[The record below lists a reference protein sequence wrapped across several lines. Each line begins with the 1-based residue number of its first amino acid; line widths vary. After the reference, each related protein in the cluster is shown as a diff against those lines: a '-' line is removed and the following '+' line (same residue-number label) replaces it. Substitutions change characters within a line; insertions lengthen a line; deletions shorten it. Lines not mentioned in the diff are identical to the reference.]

1 MKNTK
6 HIKEHESM
14 VKESDCIKENNEEYE
29 LNETQAELV
38 ETDEVMELK
47 LKLEQ
52 KTKEA
57 EEYVGLLQRNL
68 AEFDN
73 FKKRTVKEKDS
84 LYSNAIIDIMTNILP
99 IIDSLEKALES
110 TTDEQQGKIFEGV
123 QMILRQFKETLKNLG
138 VSEIEAV
145 GHKFNPELHEAVMHV
160 QDESVGENEIID
172 VFRKGYICG
181 DRVVRHSMV
190 KVAN

>member
-6 HIKEHESM
+6 NIKEHENI
-14 VKESDCIKENNEEYE
+14 VNESATIKGNNEEDE
-29 LNETQAELV
+29 MKDMQAELL
-38 ETDEVMELK
+38 ETNEVKELK

-84 LYSNAIIDIMTNILP
+84 LYSNAITDIMTNILP

-110 TTDEQQGKIFEGV
+110 TADEQQGKIFEGV
-123 QMILRQFKETLKNLG
+123 QMILKQFKEILKNLG

-145 GHKFNPELHEAVMHV
+145 GHNFNPELHEAVMHI
-160 QDESVGENEIID
+160 QDESFGENEIIE

-181 DRVVRHSMV
+181 DKVVRHSMV